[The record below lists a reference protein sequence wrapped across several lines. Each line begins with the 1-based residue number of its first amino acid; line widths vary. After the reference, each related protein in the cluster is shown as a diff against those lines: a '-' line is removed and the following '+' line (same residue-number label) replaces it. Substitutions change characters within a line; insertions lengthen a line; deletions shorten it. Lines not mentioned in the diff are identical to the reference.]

1 MLKTTLTRKERER
14 QRRKEEILAA
24 ASNLFSAK
32 GFHNVSMQEVAK
44 ASEFAVGTLYNFFK
58 SKEVL
63 FDDMARVCA
72 ERIIG
77 VLSGIIDGSGSEV
90 ERLRA
95 FIRYQPELLEE
106 HADFIKLYV
115 SQLGQRS
122 HKLSRT
128 RKENSPGN
136 VLDSKVEQVIKAG
149 IDKGMFRPVD
159 PAIAAKAISST
170 LETIAF
176 ETAGLVDK
184 AGLTDIFRKVEQLF
198 LDGLLI
204 PGGQDNE

>member
-1 MLKTTLTRKERER
+1 MSARRLKTGATLLCG
-14 QRRKEEILAA
+14 LAVFTIRLPFASGQSGPEGLGGPA
-24 ASNLFSAK
+24 AS
-32 GFHNVSMQEVAK
+32 E
-44 ASEFAVGTLYNFFK
+44 
-58 SKEVL
+58 
-63 FDDMARVCA
+63 A
-72 ERIIG
+72 ECG
-77 VLSGIIDGSGSEV
+77 VLAPPPGETLDIIFVIDGSGSEV

-115 SQLGQRS
+115 SHLGQRS

-198 LDGLLI
+198 IDGLLM
-204 PGGQDNE
+204 PGGVRQ